1 MDIQI
6 KRPVGV
12 GNELVAITDRLP
24 LRWVRSERPVAVV
37 GSDGPESV
45 HWWQFCLVE
54 MQDVVR
60 EQPFEIEDGRIDQ
73 EVADP

>member
-1 MDIQI
+1 
-6 KRPVGV
+6 
-12 GNELVAITDRLP
+12 
-24 LRWVRSERPVAVV
+24 
-37 GSDGPESV
+37 
-45 HWWQFCLVE
+45 